1 MAAAIQDVSLGVV
14 GQGVWLDGGGGE
26 LEKDDNK
33 EKAARSK
40 HSLNSG
46 IHLAKPKA
54 ILSFLEDVGLIKEV
68 SEFFRPFLFPSI
80 WTRPLG
86 DH

>member
-1 MAAAIQDVSLGVV
+1 MLHECRIVILHIGAHVKVDVAAAIQDVSLGVV

-46 IHLAKPKA
+46 IHLAKQRV
-54 ILSFLEDVGLIKEV
+54 LFLNI
-68 SEFFRPFLFPSI
+68 PN
-80 WTRPLG
+80 
-86 DH
+86 